1 MSVHGNPGRWLAGL
15 LLALTASLVSEW
27 LTSKFPGIHFLA
39 QKSMP
44 LLN

>member
-1 MSVHGNPGRWLAGL
+1 MSNNRISPL
-15 LLALTASLVSEW
+15 SEW

-39 QKSMP
+39 QESVH